1 MIKIVLADANPLPR
15 LDRHL
20 LGFRGSKELG
30 DDVGLHQL
38 SGLAQSRDS
47 LDGVKHVSLEEGFN
61 VYNSGVL
68 LDRES

>member
-1 MIKIVLADANPLPR
+1 MVEIVLADANPLPR

-20 LGFRGSKELG
+20 LGFGGSKELW

-38 SGLAQSRDS
+38 SGLAQSCDS
-47 LDGVKHVSLEEGFN
+47 LYGVKHMSLEEGFD

-68 LDRES
+68 LDCES